1 MNNISWDNLYHA
13 YAIEGPR
20 SAILESL
27 EDKLREELGVDLQ
40 APHWRQEVDQ
50 FSIQEARNIHRHHQR
65 RLPTSPFIYLLAW
78 EEVTKQ
84 AQNALLKVIEEP
96 QVGAHF
102 FLVVPRLSDLLPTII
117 SRVQTV
123 SWRRVSSTGNTGSK
137 LANSFLDGSYQDRLK
152 IINQI
157 IGNEADSSIG
167 QFLDQLQILSREE
180 IVSSE
185 TSQKTLSQAQQWVGQ
200 AGVTPKYILE
210 TLALSLPQKE
220 AK

>member
-1 MNNISWDNLYHA
+1 MNNISWNNLYHA

-20 SAILESL
+20 SAVLKSL
-27 EDKLREELGVDLQ
+27 EDKLRDEVGIDLQ

-96 QVGAHF
+96 QSGTHF

-123 SWRRVSSTGNTGSK
+123 SWRQTSSRVTSESK
-137 LANSFLDGSYQDRLK
+137 LANSFLYGSYQNRLE
-152 IINQI
+152 IISQLV
-157 IGNEADSSIG
+157 GEKADLSIG
-167 QFLDQLQILSREE
+167 QFLDQLQILLRDQIEGSG
-180 IVSSE
+180 
-185 TSQKTLSQAQQWVGQ
+185 TGDKALSQAQRWVGQ

-210 TLALSLPQKE
+210 TLALLLPQKE
-220 AK
+220 A